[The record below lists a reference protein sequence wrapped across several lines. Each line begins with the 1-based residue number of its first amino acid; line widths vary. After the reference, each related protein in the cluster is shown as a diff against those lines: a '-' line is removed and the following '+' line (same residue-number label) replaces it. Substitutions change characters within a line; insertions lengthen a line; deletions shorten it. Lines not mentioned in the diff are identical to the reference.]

1 MKAKVRQA
9 PLAAPKATRVVN
21 TNLRNQLKIGNF
33 EIASPDIQK
42 VSIPHKVA
50 VSFSFLSKVHKE
62 ALLKRHDAS
71 K

>member
-1 MKAKVRQA
+1 MREDRDYTLAIY
-9 PLAAPKATRVVN
+9 LAAPMN
-21 TNLRNQLKIGNF
+21 SYLRNQLKIGNF